1 MLKTT
6 ETLLYRL
13 SRKPDHWNQYCFSI
27 NINLYTNIAQL
38 SLFSYNVEN
47 HIVNRNTGKIAR
59 LMLIIIITNVILQK
73 LELSIDCTK
82 E

>member
-1 MLKTT
+1 MLIMT

-13 SRKPDHWNQYCFSI
+13 LRKPDHWNQDCISI

-47 HIVNRNTGKIAR
+47 HIVNRNTGKITR

-73 LELSIDCTK
+73 LELSKDCTK